1 MHLNHDGPLQS
12 QRLKNFALHL
22 PVCVVIMPTSQPVA
36 SLYAAAD
43 FFLEHGEHEKGV
55 QLLMQACQFSRALD
69 VCSHNSI
76 TLTEV
81 GAHPPYLPFPRLAL
95 NTLAHLVCW
104 TTFCLMPG
112 QHVLSA
118 KKLPVKHLSCSQ
130 LKLASAIWC
139 THPVCHPVNG
149 AEMMTTSM
157 SP

>member
-43 FFLEHGEHEKGV
+43 FFLEHGEHEKSV

-81 GAHPPYLPFPRLAL
+81 GAVSSNPQPGSDHPLLILCAEQS
-95 NTLAHLVCW
+95 
-104 TTFCLMPG
+104 FCLTPG
-112 QHVLSA
+112 CRPSMCYQ
-118 KKLPVKHLSCSQ
+118 PISC
-130 LKLASAIWC
+130 LASTYVVASSSWPLC
-139 THPVCHPVNG
+139 KGRSCCMNPVNVT
-149 AEMMTTSM
+149 EMMTS
-157 SP
+157 

>member
-81 GAHPPYLPFPRLAL
+81 GAI
-95 NTLAHLVCW
+95 
-104 TTFCLMPG
+104 
-112 QHVLSA
+112 SA
-118 KKLPVKHLSCSQ
+118 ISQAGVKHPCPSCVLDNFLPNAWAARVVSQ
-130 LKLASAIWC
+130 EAACQALIL
-139 THPVCHPVNG
+139 
-149 AEMMTTSM
+149 
-157 SP
+157 